1 MSCISSFL
9 GFFFLFSCLRCEVAY
24 LTLAVLGLM
33 KCELWTAVW
42 NYFMLV
48 SWTPSCS
55 TSVNL
60 WNHISHVIKHQKH
73 SNFNSKINFAFQW
86 QILTPNLCMGLE
98 PSFLHFWSQFKI
110 SKVQA
115 VSVSPPHT
123 STATTSAEDLYRCL
137 QASFSNSIRFAYSAE
152 ANVFMVCHL
161 DFIKGVGPG
170 YYPVLEKS
178 PIEAL

>member
-1 MSCISSFL
+1 MSCISSFW
-9 GFFFLFSCLRCEVAY
+9 GFFSFFLALDVKLHILHLQCWAWWSVSCELLCETISCLFLELHVLPVLIY
-24 LTLAVLGLM
+24 ETTSLT
-33 KCELWTAVW
+33 W
-42 NYFMLV
+42 
-48 SWTPSCS
+48 SS
-55 TSVNL
+55 T
-60 WNHISHVIKHQKH
+60 KKH
-73 SNFNSKINFAFQW
+73 SNFNGKINFAFQW

-137 QASFSNSIRFAYSAE
+137 QASFSNRIRFAYSAE

-161 DFIKGVGPG
+161 DFIKGVGPS